1 MKVEVIDEHGHP
13 YALFG
18 MRLSFSEMDGEDIYT
33 IAPKS
38 LSIGKILAVKD
49 GGENKFLEAVAVWL
63 DIDAPLYWWQQM
75 DTYRCGVSKQSESKM
90 HTLTKRPLTPDD
102 FESSFMLGKIDCRVL
117 QLVNDYIAAGHFE
130 DALRHLPM
138 SFLQRRIVAT
148 NYKALR
154 NICIQRRGHKLRE
167 WGVFV
172 EAMET
177 QLDWPWALKKGGAE

>member
-1 MKVEVIDEHGHP
+1 MKVEVLGEAG
-13 YALFG
+13 YEAALFG
-18 MRLSFSEMDGEDIYT
+18 MRLSYSEMEGVEWHDVDQ
-33 IAPKS
+33 K
-38 LSIGKILAVKD
+38 SIGIAKRLAVKD
-49 GGENKFLEAVAVWL
+49 GGENKFLESISVWI

-90 HTLTKRPLTPDD
+90 HTLTKRSLTAAD
-102 FESSFMLGKIDCRVL
+102 FEGYIDTRMI
-117 QLVNDYIAAGHFE
+117 QSVNAYIASGHFE

-154 NICIQRRGHKLRE
+154 TICTQRRGHKLRE

-172 EAMET
+172 EAMEA